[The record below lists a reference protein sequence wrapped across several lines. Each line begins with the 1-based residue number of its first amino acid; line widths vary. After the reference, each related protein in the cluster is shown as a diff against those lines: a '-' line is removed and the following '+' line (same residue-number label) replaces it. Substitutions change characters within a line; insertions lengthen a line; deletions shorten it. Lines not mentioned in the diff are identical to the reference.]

1 MALTVTVPE
10 IEQIR
15 KLTIRIALVM
25 EYDGT
30 NYFGFQWQ
38 ANAPSI
44 QGAVENALEKLTG
57 EKVRVLGSSRTDTG
71 VHARGQV
78 VSFNTNSSLQ
88 VAAFVNGLNYHL
100 PEDIAVKSA
109 HQVNDSFLVRS
120 MAVSREYSYCFLNSR
135 TRSPITSRF
144 AYRVAGELDVAAM
157 NRACQ
162 TLVGIH
168 DFASF
173 ASDISDEP
181 EKSTVREVFQAMV
194 VRDGDNVIFNIVAN
208 AFVRHQIRSTAG
220 ALMQVGL
227 HRLSETEFITLLEA
241 KKVGLAGPT
250 LPACG
255 LCLERV
261 NYPSSFEEMR

>member
-1 MALTVTVPE
+1 MTLTMSVPE
-10 IEQIR
+10 IEQS
-15 KLTIRIALVM
+15 KKPAVRIALAL

-44 QGAVENALEKLTG
+44 QGSVENALEKLTG
-57 EKVRVLGSSRTDTG
+57 EKIRVSGSSRTDTG

-78 VSFNTNSSLQ
+78 VSFDTNSALSIE
-88 VAAFVNGLNYHL
+88 AFVHGMNHHL

-120 MAVSREYSYCFLNSR
+120 MTISREYNYYILNSR
-135 TRSPITSRF
+135 TRSPMASRF
-144 AYRVAGELDVAAM
+144 AYRVAGELDVTAM
-157 NRACQ
+157 NRASQ

-173 ASDISDEP
+173 ASDISDEM
-181 EKSTVREVFQAMV
+181 ERSTVREVYRAKV
-194 VRDGDNVIFNIVAN
+194 VRDRDNVIFNIVAN

-220 ALMQVGL
+220 ALVQVGS
-227 HRLSETEFITLLEA
+227 HRLSEAEFVSLLEA

>member
-1 MALTVTVPE
+1 MVLTMTASD
-10 IEQIR
+10 IGQCK
-15 KLTIRIALVM
+15 KLTTRMVLVL

-78 VSFNTNSSLQ
+78 VSFDTNSPLPIE
-88 VAAFVNGLNYHL
+88 AFVHGLNHHL
-100 PEDIAVKSA
+100 PEDIAVKST
-109 HQVNDSFLVRS
+109 HQVNDSFLARR
-120 MAVSREYSYCFLNSR
+120 MTISREYSYYILNSR
-135 TRSPITSRF
+135 TRSPMTLRF
-144 AYRVAGELDVAAM
+144 AYRVAGELDIAAM

-162 TLVGIH
+162 KLVGIH

-173 ASDISDEP
+173 ASDISDEL
-181 EKSTVREVFQAMV
+181 EKSTVREVFQAKV
-194 VRDGDNVIFNIVAN
+194 VRDGDNVVFNIVAN

-220 ALMQVGL
+220 VLVQVGL
-227 HRLSETEFITLLEA
+227 HKMGQSEFVSLLEA
-241 KKVGLAGPT
+241 KKVGLAVPT

-261 NYPSSFEEMR
+261 NYPCSFEEMR

>member
-1 MALTVTVPE
+1 MTLSLATPE
-10 IEQIR
+10 IGQNR
-15 KLTIRIALVM
+15 KLAIRMVLVL

-30 NYFGFQWQ
+30 NYCGFQWQ

-44 QGAVENALEKLTG
+44 QAAVENALEKLTG
-57 EKVRVLGSSRTDTG
+57 EKIRILGSSRTDTG

-78 VSFNTNSSLQ
+78 VSFKTSSSLPIE
-88 VAAFVNGLNYHL
+88 VFINGLNHHL

-109 HQVNDSFLVRS
+109 YQVNDSFLVRS
-120 MAVSREYSYCFLNSR
+120 MTVSREYSYSILNSR
-135 TRSPITSRF
+135 TRSPMISRF
-144 AYRVAGELDVAAM
+144 AYRVAGELDVATM

-162 TLVGIH
+162 ALVGIH

-173 ASDISDEP
+173 ASDISDEL
-181 EKSTVREVFQAMV
+181 EKSTIREVFHAKV
-194 VRDGDNVIFNIVAN
+194 VRDGDNIIFNIVAN
-208 AFVRHQIRSTAG
+208 AFIRHQIRSTAG
-220 ALMQVGL
+220 ALVQVGL
-227 HRLSETEFITLLEA
+227 HRLSEAEFASLLEA

-261 NYPSSFEEMR
+261 NYPCSFEEMK